1 MVLTR
6 TLFPLGRV
14 LATAGAL
21 EALSD
26 AKQGASVFL
35 ELHQEGEWGEVSP
48 EDKAAN
54 MLALVTG
61 ERLLSRYRTAKN
73 VRLWVIT
80 EADRSSTTILLPEE
94 Y

>member
-14 LATAGAL
+14 VATAGAL

-35 ELHQEGEWGEVSP
+35 EFHQEGEWGEVSS